1 MLGHVWSSAGI
12 WPFGFKGS
20 SEHADDNAALGDADL
35 GADDAFEHADDE
47 AALDDADALGSFSSS
62 A

>member
-20 SEHADDNAALGDADL
+20 SEHADDNAARGDEDL
-35 GADDAFEHADDE
+35 GADDEVP
-47 AALDDADALGSFSSS
+47 LPDAVSVSSS
-62 A
+62 ASGSGIF